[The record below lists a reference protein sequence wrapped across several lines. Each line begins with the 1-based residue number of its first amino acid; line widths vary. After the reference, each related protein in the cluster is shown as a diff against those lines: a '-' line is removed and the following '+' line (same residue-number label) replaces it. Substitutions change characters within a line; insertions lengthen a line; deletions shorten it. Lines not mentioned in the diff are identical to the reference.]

1 MCCCDYALI
10 RCTLY
15 ISLDHWSDLGEF
27 KSWVLHF
34 YFHTDLDFPPRETPS
49 TPRSRQS
56 RSLWSGESL
65 NGSTNGVPEDT
76 NYVVS
81 NRLKTFDL
89 HGFDDEEGGD
99 EETAA
104 KKERERVERSKNI
117 LPIPHWLD
125 TVISIC
131 RTEKSWEIY
140 YHLVDHLAD
149 QLMNKA
155 FLAACNPQIM
165 RLREAICQQLINS
178 HLPDLSNFSNQ
189 KRIDVITRLHTILT
203 VLIGYH
209 SAFLKAGKDELV
221 RCFQIN
227 MGRYNPVLT
236 KQCIHSLM
244 VCCHELPKSIARCL
258 SGILQTLSHQ
268 ITNPVLSVHILE
280 FLVGVG
286 RIPKIHGS
294 FTYEEFSMVF
304 QVALKFLQHSRAT
317 ARERPNLTESQARMS
332 QYITYLAY
340 EALTVWFLAVKL
352 ENRRAHVSWIIR
364 QLLLANESSGLDDQ
378 ALVFVD
384 MLERFSYSD
393 SPLKKYPD
401 TKDPEGL
408 GQYKKHWVVGRSVQT
423 AQVEREDGLTKVTV
437 RKPVNL
443 LLKLADL

>member
-1 MCCCDYALI
+1 MALI
-10 RCTLY
+10 KE
-15 ISLDHWSDLGEF
+15 I
-27 KSWVLHF
+27 
-34 YFHTDLDFPPRETPS
+34 PRDTPTTPS
-49 TPRSRQS
+49 RSM
-56 RSLWSGESL
+56 WSGDSQTEESP
-65 NGSTNGVPEDT
+65 NGVPPPPPT
-76 NYVVS
+76 PTYTIK
-81 NRLKTFDL
+81 NRLKTYDL
-89 HGFDDEEGGD
+89 HGFDDDDGGD
-99 EETAA
+99 DEAIA
-104 KKERERVERSKNI
+104 ERERQRIERTKH
-117 LPIPHWLD
+117 LLHIPSWLEM
-125 TVISIC
+125 VINLC
-131 RTEKSWEIY
+131 RTERSWEIY
-140 YHLVDHLAD
+140 FHLVDHLAD

-155 FLAACNPQIM
+155 FFIACNPQIM

-178 HLPDLSNFSNQ
+178 HLPDLNNFNNQ
-189 KRIDVITRLHTILT
+189 KRIEVITRLHTILT

-317 ARERPNLTESQARMS
+317 ARERPNNTDSQARMS

-340 EALTVWFLAVKL
+340 EALTVWFLAVRL

-364 QLLLANESSGLDDQ
+364 QLILANDSTGLDDH

-393 SPLKKYPD
+393 SPLRKYPD
-401 TKDPEGL
+401 TADVDGL
-408 GQYKKHWVVGRSVQT
+408 AQYKKHWVVGRSIQT
-423 AQVEREDGLTKVTV
+423 AQVVREDGLVKVTV
-437 RKPVNL
+437 RKPVYQIS
-443 LLKLADL
+443 D